1 MGYRPGYRECDG
13 RKLAPDA
20 MPLDYMLAVMRDAKV
35 SDARRERMATLAAP
49 YCHEKVAYRP
59 LGKRDQK
66 AKQVRD
72 KIEALELRTVEA
84 ETKAAEFRYR
94 GVWQPGE
101 HYRKNNFVTYDASV
115 WACLRDTEGKPGQ
128 SLDWQLA
135 VRKGKDGK
143 DARAV

>member
-13 RKLAPDA
+13 RVLASNA

-66 AKQVRD
+66 ANQARKAGDGTRWAGL
-72 KIEALELRTVEA
+72 IGREARTNE
-84 ETKAAEFRYR
+84 
-94 GVWQPGE
+94 Q
-101 HYRKNNFVTYDASV
+101 
-115 WACLRDTEGKPGQ
+115 
-128 SLDWQLA
+128 
-135 VRKGKDGK
+135 
-143 DARAV
+143 